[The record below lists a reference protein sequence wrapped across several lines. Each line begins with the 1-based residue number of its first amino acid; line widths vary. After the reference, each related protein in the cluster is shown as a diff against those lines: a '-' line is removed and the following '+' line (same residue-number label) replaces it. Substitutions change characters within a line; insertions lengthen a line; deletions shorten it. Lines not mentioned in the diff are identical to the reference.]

1 METKLISD
9 QNRIIPQ
16 GSSKEAGKRT
26 LTEKLLISRELEQP
40 YLSGLTVTVKS
51 EWLGGDI

>member
-16 GSSKEAGKRT
+16 GSSKEAGERT
-26 LTEKLLISRELEQP
+26 LTEKSLISRELGQP
-40 YLSGLTVTVKS
+40 HLSGLTVTVKS